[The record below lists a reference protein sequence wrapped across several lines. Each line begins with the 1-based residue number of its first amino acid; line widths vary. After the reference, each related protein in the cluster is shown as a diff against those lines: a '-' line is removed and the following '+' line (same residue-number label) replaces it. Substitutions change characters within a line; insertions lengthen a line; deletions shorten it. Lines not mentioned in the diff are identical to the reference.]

1 MRRRTSTRDA
11 SEFGKPRVSRFERSR
26 APDATRLQRE
36 GQRRANDDAAN
47 SNSNSNSN
55 RDDAERRMATARTAT
70 ARTATVT
77 TRRRARARSGR
88 RAGARARRAR
98 ARGED
103 EAAARDA
110 GETATLAALAL
121 APKEVVDAI
130 SVPAELVEVRAYVR
144 WEEAGMPSDTTDAWR
159 QREYDEALLDLKIEL
174 LRGTT
179 MNEIRARYKMAPV
192 EGGDAKMFNEDAD
205 LARRVKAAAVMKVR
219 ASVDE
224 VQGAHEETETIEFI
238 ESVVVED
245 AVVEDGEPEAAAA
258 DDDAEEAE
266 TVASEVEDA
275 IAAAMENAVA
285 EDTDAI
291 VDVFAALT
299 EEEIAD
305 MEASFSA
312 QATWSTR
319 EELVAAITATPSAED
334 DNEVDLLKDLE
345 ETKLA
350 LSASEEALQKT
361 KTELEDIEAE
371 IVVLQATSDK
381 ALAEMKEG
389 WAAEVS
395 HLEAQ
400 LKQAVARVGMDEGE
414 IAAQIAKFER
424 DAEEATR
431 RVEALEAEKAVVA
444 KQLEDT
450 KVAQIKAEAVR
461 DANSEVILMLK
472 KELESTK
479 DELREMKSNS
489 VSEKEFTAMQS
500 ELDRAWE
507 AAAELQTMWDNDR
520 KVIEFLTKS
529 IDDEKVKK
537 EARQGLNIPV
547 AAKGLLSWART
558 TISKRANDVSVVS
571 QQTLETVSQ
580 AYQELEASTGEFS
593 DDVISDDSESDFMR
607 DM

>member
-1 MRRRTSTRDA
+1 
-11 SEFGKPRVSRFERSR
+11 
-26 APDATRLQRE
+26 
-36 GQRRANDDAAN
+36 
-47 SNSNSNSN
+47 
-55 RDDAERRMATARTAT
+55 
-70 ARTATVT
+70 
-77 TRRRARARSGR
+77 
-88 RAGARARRAR
+88 
-98 ARGED
+98 
-103 EAAARDA
+103 
-110 GETATLAALAL
+110 
-121 APKEVVDAI
+121 
-130 SVPAELVEVRAYVR
+130 
-144 WEEAGMPSDTTDAWR
+144 MPSDTTDAWR

>member
-1 MRRRTSTRDA
+1 
-11 SEFGKPRVSRFERSR
+11 
-26 APDATRLQRE
+26 
-36 GQRRANDDAAN
+36 
-47 SNSNSNSN
+47 
-55 RDDAERRMATARTAT
+55 
-70 ARTATVT
+70 
-77 TRRRARARSGR
+77 
-88 RAGARARRAR
+88 
-98 ARGED
+98 
-103 EAAARDA
+103 
-110 GETATLAALAL
+110 
-121 APKEVVDAI
+121 
-130 SVPAELVEVRAYVR
+130 VRAYVR

-159 QREYDEALLDLKIEL
+159 RREYDEALLDLKIEL

-179 MNEIRARYKMAPV
+179 MNEIRARYEMAPV

>member
-1 MRRRTSTRDA
+1 
-11 SEFGKPRVSRFERSR
+11 
-26 APDATRLQRE
+26 
-36 GQRRANDDAAN
+36 
-47 SNSNSNSN
+47 
-55 RDDAERRMATARTAT
+55 
-70 ARTATVT
+70 
-77 TRRRARARSGR
+77 
-88 RAGARARRAR
+88 
-98 ARGED
+98 
-103 EAAARDA
+103 
-110 GETATLAALAL
+110 
-121 APKEVVDAI
+121 
-130 SVPAELVEVRAYVR
+130 
-144 WEEAGMPSDTTDAWR
+144 MPSDTTDAWR

-179 MNEIRARYKMAPV
+179 MNEIRARYKMAPA

>member
-1 MRRRTSTRDA
+1 
-11 SEFGKPRVSRFERSR
+11 
-26 APDATRLQRE
+26 
-36 GQRRANDDAAN
+36 
-47 SNSNSNSN
+47 
-55 RDDAERRMATARTAT
+55 
-70 ARTATVT
+70 
-77 TRRRARARSGR
+77 
-88 RAGARARRAR
+88 
-98 ARGED
+98 
-103 EAAARDA
+103 
-110 GETATLAALAL
+110 
-121 APKEVVDAI
+121 
-130 SVPAELVEVRAYVR
+130 
-144 WEEAGMPSDTTDAWR
+144 
-159 QREYDEALLDLKIEL
+159 
-174 LRGTT
+174 
-179 MNEIRARYKMAPV
+179 MAPA

>member
-1 MRRRTSTRDA
+1 
-11 SEFGKPRVSRFERSR
+11 
-26 APDATRLQRE
+26 
-36 GQRRANDDAAN
+36 
-47 SNSNSNSN
+47 
-55 RDDAERRMATARTAT
+55 
-70 ARTATVT
+70 
-77 TRRRARARSGR
+77 
-88 RAGARARRAR
+88 
-98 ARGED
+98 
-103 EAAARDA
+103 
-110 GETATLAALAL
+110 
-121 APKEVVDAI
+121 
-130 SVPAELVEVRAYVR
+130 
-144 WEEAGMPSDTTDAWR
+144 
-159 QREYDEALLDLKIEL
+159 
-174 LRGTT
+174 
-179 MNEIRARYKMAPV
+179 
-192 EGGDAKMFNEDAD
+192 
-205 LARRVKAAAVMKVR
+205 
-219 ASVDE
+219 
-224 VQGAHEETETIEFI
+224 
-238 ESVVVED
+238 
-245 AVVEDGEPEAAAA
+245 
-258 DDDAEEAE
+258 
-266 TVASEVEDA
+266 
-275 IAAAMENAVA
+275 
-285 EDTDAI
+285 
-291 VDVFAALT
+291 
-299 EEEIAD
+299 
-305 MEASFSA
+305 
-312 QATWSTR
+312 
-319 EELVAAITATPSAED
+319 
-334 DNEVDLLKDLE
+334 
-345 ETKLA
+345 
-350 LSASEEALQKT
+350 
-361 KTELEDIEAE
+361 
-371 IVVLQATSDK
+371 
-381 ALAEMKEG
+381 
-389 WAAEVS
+389 
-395 HLEAQ
+395 
-400 LKQAVARVGMDEGE
+400 MDEGE

>member
-1 MRRRTSTRDA
+1 M
-11 SEFGKPRVSRFERSR
+11 
-26 APDATRLQRE
+26 
-36 GQRRANDDAAN
+36 
-47 SNSNSNSN
+47 
-55 RDDAERRMATARTAT
+55 
-70 ARTATVT
+70 
-77 TRRRARARSGR
+77 
-88 RAGARARRAR
+88 
-98 ARGED
+98 
-103 EAAARDA
+103 
-110 GETATLAALAL
+110 
-121 APKEVVDAI
+121 
-130 SVPAELVEVRAYVR
+130 
-144 WEEAGMPSDTTDAWR
+144 
-159 QREYDEALLDLKIEL
+159 
-174 LRGTT
+174 
-179 MNEIRARYKMAPV
+179 